1 MLKSGSF
8 FVLIVLNGLLAQTS
22 ITGSITDED
31 SGKPLIG
38 ANVLIKGTT
47 MGAATDVKGSYT
59 IPNVPAGTYILTAN
73 YIGFETVEKDI
84 VVEREKVNRFDFKLL
99 TSAIQMETYVV
110 TASRKRERVED
121 APAAISVITKQ
132 DIRRESNTNLG
143 DYLKTTKGLDFTQ
156 SGIDS
161 YNITARGFNSSFSS
175 RLMTLTDGRMANV
188 PSLRLTAYNVIPV
201 SFDDVEQIEVVL
213 GPSSALYGPNAH
225 SGVLNIISS
234 SPLRSQGTSLNI
246 MGGAISQAD
255 TDPLQKI
262 TFRTAHSF
270 GKFGFKVSGV
280 ALRGSDWKHFNPDE
294 LSLIHI

>member
-1 MLKSGSF
+1 MVKP
-8 FVLIVLNGLLAQTS
+8 VLLFIFIVLNGVFAQTS
-22 ITGSITDED
+22 ITGSITDKD
-31 SGKPLIG
+31 NGDPLIG
-38 ANVLIKGTT
+38 ANVILKGTT
-47 MGAATDVKGSYT
+47 MGAASDVKGIYT
-59 IPNVPAGTYILTAN
+59 IPNVPAGPYVVTAN
-73 YIGFETVEKDI
+73 YIGYETVEKE
-84 VVEREKVNRFDFKLL
+84 VMVKGGTVNRFDFELVIS
-99 TSAIQMETYVV
+99 TIQMETYVV
-110 TASRKRERVED
+110 TASRRRERVED

-175 RLMTLTDGRMANV
+175 RLMTLTDGRMANI

-201 SFDDVEQIEVVL
+201 SFDDVEQIEIVL

-246 MGGAISQAD
+246 MGGTISQ
-255 TDPLQKI
+255 
-262 TFRTAHSF
+262 
-270 GKFGFKVSGV
+270 
-280 ALRGSDWKHFNPDE
+280 
-294 LSLIHI
+294 